1 MSASTGK
8 IDTDRFAKILRD
20 RSVNVE
26 GREILISMLAGS
38 EQEADISEPVNC
50 DGLGRIRHFKERTA
64 EGWPANP
71 LPIAPAMKALGE
83 FGPQDRINAQ
93 VFQNAACPW
102 RCWYCFVPYNL
113 LSAND
118 TKAKWVTSEELVELY
133 ALEPDRPKM
142 IDLSGGSPDLVP
154 EWSVWMMEALE
165 KAELEQKTYLWS
177 DDNLSTNYLFEKLSK
192 SQLDKL
198 QEYKNYGRVC
208 CFKGFDEASFTFN
221 TQATSDAFEKQFE
234 VMAKNLQLDIDLYGY
249 LTLTASEDK
258 NIEQKMSNFVDK
270 LQELSPNLPL
280 RIIPLRIGTYGPVL
294 GRMTQDRSN
303 SLDVQ
308 ETAIQCWNKELNSR
322 FSDSQRDTSIC
333 EVKL

>member
-1 MSASTGK
+1 MSASVGI
-8 IDTDRFAKILRD
+8 IDTDSFAKILRD
-20 RSVNVE
+20 RSIKVE
-26 GREILISMLAGS
+26 THEVLISILASS

-50 DGLGRIRHFKERTA
+50 DGLGRIRHFKELTA
-64 EGWPANP
+64 EGWPPNP
-71 LPIAPAMKALGE
+71 LPIVPAMKALGE

-118 TKAKWVTSEELVELY
+118 TKAKWITSEELVDLY
-133 ALEPDRPKM
+133 AQEHDRPKM

-154 EWSVWMMEALE
+154 EWSVWMMDALE
-165 KAELEQKTYLWS
+165 KAGLEQSTYLWS
-177 DDNLSTNYLFEKLSK
+177 DDNLSTNYLFEKLST

-208 CFKGFDEASFTFN
+208 CFKGFDEASFSFN
-221 TQATSDAFEKQFE
+221 TQAKPEAFEKQFE
-234 VMAKNLQLDIDLYGY
+234 VMAKNLELDIDLYGY
-249 LTLTASEDK
+249 LTLTASNDK
-258 NIEQKMSNFVDK
+258 NIERKISNFVDK

-294 GRMTQDRSN
+294 ARMTLDRNN

-308 ETAIQCWNKELNSR
+308 EIAIRYWNKELNSR
-322 FSDSQRDTSIC
+322 FSDQERNACIC